1 MAFLQRS
8 YGHPPTATL
17 GVGLFAGGIGWV
29 SAGLLWAAVKAWRE
43 RAALADAVAGRPPVD
58 GKAAVLTG
66 RLEPMGKKVTAPLD
80 GAECLVYAYEI
91 LVDTGSGKRRH
102 IAPLYRG
109 TALAPCSILTATGT
123 YRLLAV
129 PELDGLEPEALSREA
144 ALARAAEYVRR
155 TTFRPRTTSAGELE
169 ERWCDDDGAY
179 RADVSY
185 VEGKA
190 VDLASC
196 SLVQRHVRPGAP
208 VCVFGLYSETRG
220 GIVPHPN
227 WAKPTRLFLGD
238 AARVARDL
246 ASSALRRLAV
256 GLLAGA
262 AAAGL
267 VAAFLSR

>member
-1 MAFLQRS
+1 Q
-8 YGHPPTATL
+8 PPTATL
-17 GVGLFAGGIGWV
+17 GVGLFAGGIGWLA
-29 SAGLLWAAVKAWRE
+29 AGLLWAAVKAWRE

-91 LVDTGSGKRRH
+91 LVDRGSGKRRT
-102 IAPLYRG
+102 IAPCYRG
-109 TALAPCSILTATGT
+109 SALAPSAIVTAAGT

-129 PELDGLEPEALSREA
+129 PDLDGVEPAALSEA
-144 ALARAAEYVRR
+144 TALARATEYVRH
-155 TTFRPRTTSAGELE
+155 TTFRPRTTSARELE

-185 VEGKA
+185 VEGAA
-190 VDLASC
+190 VDLAAC
-196 SLVQRHVRPGAP
+196 RLVQRHVRPSAP

-227 WAKPTRLFLGD
+227 WGRPTRLMVGD
-238 AARVARDL
+238 AARVAADL
-246 ASSALRRLAV
+246 GASAVRRLAV